1 MKIIVIGDG
10 KVGQTIIENISKEGH
25 DVTIIDKNPKVIDEL
40 VNKYDCLG
48 IVGNGASYDILT
60 SANAKS
66 ADLVIA
72 STSSD
77 EINILACLLSKRLGS
92 KSTIARIRNY
102 EYSSQLVDM
111 KELVGLDMVINPELE
126 TANDILNIIK
136 FPEAI
141 HVDRFAGGKVDFVE
155 LYIPDD
161 SPLIGMKLM
170 NIASTY
176 KVKVLIC
183 AVQRGEEVFIP
194 NGTFKLQAKDK
205 VYVNSERDNIK
216 KFLDKLGLISENK
229 IKNVMLIGGGIIA
242 NYLAESLSKNKY
254 NVVIIEK
261 NYERCLALEE
271 SLQKAIIIHGDGTD
285 HGVLEEAGIDA
296 ADAVVTLTGMDEEN
310 IILSMYA
317 DQLNVN
323 KVIAKVDKRS
333 FISIINTI
341 GNVSVVSPKDITSSR
356 IIQYVRSKSNK
367 HGANIINFYKL
378 LDNKMEAIE
387 FKATKNNKVI
397 GKAIKDLKLKTNILI
412 ASIIR
417 DKEVIIPSGLDSI
430 QDNDSVIIVTS
441 GLLIDEIDDILE

>member
-48 IVGNGASYDILT
+48 IVGNGASYDILA
-60 SANAKS
+60 SAGAKV

-77 EINILACLLSKRLGS
+77 EINILACLLSKRLGT

-102 EYSSQLVDM
+102 EYNSQLVDM
-111 KELVGLDMVINPELE
+111 KSITGLDMVINPELE
-126 TANDILNIIK
+126 AANDILNIIK
-136 FPEAI
+136 SPEAI

-194 NGTFKLQAKDK
+194 NGTFVLNAKDK
-205 VYVNSERDNIK
+205 VYVNAERENIK
-216 KFLDKLGLISENK
+216 RLLAKLGLTSENK

-242 NYLAESLSKNKY
+242 NYLAESLLKNKY
-254 NVVIIEK
+254 NVIIIEQ
-261 NYERCLALEE
+261 NYERCLELEE
-271 SLQKAIIIHGDGTD
+271 TLPKAIIIHGDGTD
-285 HGVLEEAGIDA
+285 QNVLEEAGISA

-317 DQLNVN
+317 DQLNVQ

-333 FISIINTI
+333 FISIINSI
-341 GNVSVVSPKDITSSR
+341 GKASVVSPKDLTSSK
-356 IIQYVRSKSNK
+356 IVQYVRSKSNK
-367 HGANIINFYKL
+367 HGANIVNFNKL
-378 LDNKMEAIE
+378 LDNKIEAIE
-387 FKATKNNKVI
+387 FKATNDNKI
-397 GKAIKDLKLKTNILI
+397 INRSIRDLRLKANILI
-412 ASIIR
+412 AAIIR
-417 DKEVIIPSGLDSI
+417 DQEVIIPSGLDSI
-430 QDNDSVIIVTS
+430 QNGDSVIIVTS
-441 GLLIDEIDDILE
+441 GLLLDEIDDILE